1 LIGTL
6 PNQCVLDR
14 PTSLLSLVQNNQ
26 GVWSGVG
33 VSANTFTPTGLP
45 TNSYILS
52 YYNPST
58 PFANVCPASNTL
70 LVNVFNPQTPV
81 ITPILPKCTNA
92 ASVALLVAPVGGVW
106 SGNSGVA
113 PWGIYTPGLSSNL
126 AGINTVSYTAGQGTC
141 VATSSATFH
150 VSRFNSAALT
160 ASALDLCVTTNSF
173 ELMTLATSTV
183 NGAWSVLTP
192 TPNGFS
198 FINGIYSFNPAGL
211 ASGNYP
217 ITYSTTSAPD
227 ATLCPDFR
235 TLNISLL
242 NPIQPTIGLAGPFCN
257 AGTPFQLSVNP
268 ATGSFVPSVYVNATG
283 LFKPNLASIG
293 NNPVQYIIG
302 TSTCNISDIEQ
313 ISVEAFVS
321 PTIAGIIPELC
332 VTSLPVNLLPLTTTT
347 LGTWSGPGV
356 TGLLFN
362 PNISGAGTHTLYHS
376 TASSPSGLCP
386 ASSTIAAVVYSLA
399 PPVIA
404 PEGPFCNSS
413 PPVKIKA
420 NPVGGFFGTGPW
432 VDALGVFNPAFA
444 AIGNNI
450 VTYSVA
456 AGPCIA
462 YASRTIKVEKYVS
475 ADLYAFKTQFCKF
488 DIGFDLSS
496 VVQNPGGTWSGPGLA
511 GSYFTPKN
519 ANIGNNNILL
529 YVTQS
534 ETFDLCPDTSFVR
547 IRVDDVPDV
556 NITRSPPENGCA
568 PFVVTF
574 NNPSA
579 NSGLGEWTLGDGS
592 DPKQGLTV
600 SHTYTAPGTYSVV
613 FNYQNDIGCKNQGIL
628 NNPIKVFETPRAG
641 FSYSPYQEVTISD
654 PQVEFINQTIDLGK
668 TTYLWQIDNLYSLTD
683 VNPVVI
689 FPSKGDYKITL
700 KATSLDGCISEV
712 SDIIVVKPDFSVFVP
727 SSFSPNF
734 DGLNDVFSPVFSQY
748 GMDNKTFD
756 MEIFD
761 RWGRSLYKTK
771 DINTGWDGSLQNKGE
786 PLKEDVYVYKIK
798 YKDSEGKIYNKL
810 GYLSLVK

>member
-1 LIGTL
+1 
-6 PNQCVLDR
+6 
-14 PTSLLSLVQNNQ
+14 
-26 GVWSGVG
+26 
-33 VSANTFTPTGLP
+33 
-45 TNSYILS
+45 
-52 YYNPST
+52 
-58 PFANVCPASNTL
+58 
-70 LVNVFNPQTPV
+70 
-81 ITPILPKCTNA
+81 
-92 ASVALLVAPVGGVW
+92 
-106 SGNSGVA
+106 
-113 PWGIYTPGLSSNL
+113 
-126 AGINTVSYTAGQGTC
+126 
-141 VATSSATFH
+141 
-150 VSRFNSAALT
+150 
-160 ASALDLCVTTNSF
+160 
-173 ELMTLATSTV
+173 
-183 NGAWSVLTP
+183 
-192 TPNGFS
+192 
-198 FINGIYSFNPAGL
+198 
-211 ASGNYP
+211 
-217 ITYSTTSAPD
+217 
-227 ATLCPDFR
+227 
-235 TLNISLL
+235 
-242 NPIQPTIGLAGPFCN
+242 
-257 AGTPFQLSVNP
+257 
-268 ATGSFVPSVYVNATG
+268 
-283 LFKPNLASIG
+283 
-293 NNPVQYIIG
+293 
-302 TSTCNISDIEQ
+302 
-313 ISVEAFVS
+313 
-321 PTIAGIIPELC
+321 
-332 VTSLPVNLLPLTTTT
+332 

-420 NPVGGFFGTGPW
+420 NPVGGYFGTGPW

-556 NITRSPPENGCA
+556 NITRSPTENGCV